1 MDNAV
6 SDSTK
11 PTGSVVPSN
20 SPSLSTSPVQA
31 GAGGAATHKLG
42 LIALTLLV
50 ISAMLGGGM
59 FNLPQNMAQS
69 ASLGAVLIAWLIS
82 GLGILF
88 LARTFQ
94 VLSDVKPDLKSG
106 IYMYSRSGFGRFA
119 GFQIAWGYW
128 LSAVFANVAYAV
140 LLMDTLNYFFPPYF
154 KGGNTWE
161 AIVLVSFVFW
171 GMNALVLH
179 GVKRAAMLNVIGAI
193 ANFVPIAIFIVAVAL
208 FMKADMWQ
216 SAFWGHLRTSAAA
229 PAPLGSIL
237 EQVKSTMLV
246 TLWVFIGVEG
256 AVVVSDKSDQKTVS
270 RATILAFVLVTIIYV
285 LVSVLPFGLM
295 TQPEL
300 AKLAPPSV
308 AAILGSLV
316 GQWGVYLINGG
327 LMIAVLSSWLVWTI
341 LLAELPWAGAKDG
354 SYPKI
359 FATTNKHGAASV
371 SLWVSTAIMQAI
383 MILVYFSD
391 DAWNVMLS
399 ITGVMILPA
408 YIGSTGFLWKLLAT
422 RQYPKTAKIGPVQA
436 LVVSVLGTAYGVW
449 LVYAA
454 GLEYM
459 IAGAVFF
466 AIGNLVFVWARR
478 EHDPH
483 EFPFT
488 KIELAVAIGI
498 VALAVI
504 AIWMLFAGHLTKVY
518 TP

>member
-1 MDNAV
+1 
-6 SDSTK
+6 
-11 PTGSVVPSN
+11 
-20 SPSLSTSPVQA
+20 
-31 GAGGAATHKLG
+31 
-42 LIALTLLV
+42 
-50 ISAMLGGGM
+50 
-59 FNLPQNMAQS
+59 
-69 ASLGAVLIAWLIS
+69 
-82 GLGILF
+82 
-88 LARTFQ
+88 
-94 VLSDVKPDLKSG
+94 
-106 IYMYSRSGFGRFA
+106 
-119 GFQIAWGYW
+119 
-128 LSAVFANVAYAV
+128 
-140 LLMDTLNYFFPPYF
+140 
-154 KGGNTWE
+154 
-161 AIVLVSFVFW
+161 
-171 GMNALVLH
+171 MNALVLH

-391 DAWNVMLS
+391 DA
-399 ITGVMILPA
+399 
-408 YIGSTGFLWKLLAT
+408 
-422 RQYPKTAKIGPVQA
+422 
-436 LVVSVLGTAYGVW
+436 
-449 LVYAA
+449 
-454 GLEYM
+454 
-459 IAGAVFF
+459 
-466 AIGNLVFVWARR
+466 
-478 EHDPH
+478 
-483 EFPFT
+483 
-488 KIELAVAIGI
+488 
-498 VALAVI
+498 
-504 AIWMLFAGHLTKVY
+504 
-518 TP
+518 